1 MKERPKFEYTE
12 EQLADIQEQIIADR
26 KREHRAIAGDQAY
39 RLACYY
45 IARDVQSGLYDPELL
60 KTLGEEWEEFKKKYP
75 VLGKK
80 ELPKLP
86 DEK

>member
-1 MKERPKFEYTE
+1 MKEKPKVEYSE

-26 KREHRAIAGDQAY
+26 KREHRAIAGDQAF
-39 RLACYY
+39 RLACFYV
-45 IARDVQSGLYDPELL
+45 ARDVQSGLYDPELL
-60 KTLGEEWEEFKKKYP
+60 KVLGEEWEDFKKKDP

-80 ELPKLP
+80 ELPKAP

>member
-60 KTLGEEWEEFKKKYP
+60 KTLGEEWEEFKKNYP

-80 ELPKLP
+80 ELPKPP

>member
-1 MKERPKFEYTE
+1 MREKSKVEYSE

-39 RLACYY
+39 RLACFYV
-45 IARDVQSGLYDPELL
+45 ARDVQSGLYDPELL

-80 ELPKLP
+80 ETPKPP

>member
-1 MKERPKFEYTE
+1 MKEKPKVEFTD
-12 EQLADIQEQIIADR
+12 EQLEDIKEQILADR
-26 KREHRAIAGDQAY
+26 QREHRAIAGDQAY

-60 KTLGEEWEEFKKKYP
+60 KTLGEEWEKFKKEYP

-80 ELPKLP
+80 EIPKSR
-86 DEK
+86 DE

>member
-1 MKERPKFEYTE
+1 MKERPKVEYTE

-80 ELPKLP
+80 ELPKPP

>member
-1 MKERPKFEYTE
+1 MREKQKVEYSE
-12 EQLADIQEQIIADR
+12 EQLADIKEQIIADR
-26 KREHRAIAGDQAY
+26 QREHRAIAGDQAF

-60 KTLGEEWEEFKKKYP
+60 KTLGEEWEEFKKRYP

-80 ELPKLP
+80 ELPKQP

>member
-1 MKERPKFEYTE
+1 MKQYEMWIGGKWVDAESGKTYPVFK
-12 EQLADIQEQIIADR
+12 D
-26 KREHRAIAGDQAY
+26 REHRAIAGDQAF

-60 KTLGEEWEEFKKKYP
+60 KTLGEEWDEFKKRYP

-80 ELPKLP
+80 ELPKQP